1 MSDTHDSFTKAV
13 EKLKKVARELEPT
26 NEENKEWCN
35 LANEID
41 NMDVAPELVLK
52 MQPQL
57 LHYDITSKYLPQKWE
72 MPRGGRLLYSDREL
86 LEALKLIIFNS
97 GVKNTLDLIP
107 RELIEA
113 YLHKKENSSKE
124 SP

>member
-1 MSDTHDSFTKAV
+1 MSDSHDSFTEAV

-26 NEENKEWCN
+26 NEENNEWCN
-35 LANEID
+35 LVSEMGNL
-41 NMDVAPELVLK
+41 DVAPELVLK
-52 MQPQL
+52 MKPQL
-57 LHYDITSKYLPQKWE
+57 LHYDIISKYLPHKWE
-72 MPRGGRLLYSDREL
+72 MPRDGRLLYSDREL

-113 YLHKKENSSKE
+113 YLHKKENSTK
-124 SP
+124 